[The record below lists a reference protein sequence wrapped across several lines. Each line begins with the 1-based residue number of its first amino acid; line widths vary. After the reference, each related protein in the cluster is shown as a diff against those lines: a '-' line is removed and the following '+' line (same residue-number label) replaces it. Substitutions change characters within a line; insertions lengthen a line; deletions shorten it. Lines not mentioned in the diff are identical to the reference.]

1 MRKAISEHKAEVSLE
16 AVFVDDKNPGE
27 RIYSLIVRDPD
38 FITSD
43 VAGEVYIRVA
53 VQLQKVVEEDR
64 PYLLIDTEAFFTHE

>member
-16 AVFVDDKNPGE
+16 AVIVDDQDSGE
-27 RIYSLIVRDPD
+27 RIYSLVVHDPD

-43 VAGEVYIRVA
+43 VAGDVYLRVA
-53 VQLQKVVEEDR
+53 VQLEKITGEGR